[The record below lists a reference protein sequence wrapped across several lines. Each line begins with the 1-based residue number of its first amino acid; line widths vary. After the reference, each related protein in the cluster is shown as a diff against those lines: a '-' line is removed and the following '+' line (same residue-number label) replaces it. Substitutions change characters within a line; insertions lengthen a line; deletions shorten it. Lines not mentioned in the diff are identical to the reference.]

1 MKRFLSGNHYNKEK
15 GGDAMKRLIVRIG
28 LGVFMGGLVSGGL
41 LINSAMATLVTFNF
55 TGAVSSVGSQLA
67 GGPFSVSQAVT
78 GSYTFESTTPVTVV
92 GNTGNYNGALGVSPA
107 HLNVNFGT
115 YVASLAVGDNNIAV
129 KNTAGLSGDAYKVE
143 GLFSG
148 NPVGT
153 HDARNFALELT
164 NPSGN
169 PFNSVALP
177 TTPPSLNSFAD
188 RTLRLVF
195 ENGGNSRTVIVALGP
210 LTAVPLP
217 PAVILFGAGLIALVG
232 LGAGSW
238 RQRKNSLA

>member
-1 MKRFLSGNHYNKEK
+1 
-15 GGDAMKRLIVRIG
+15 MKRLIVRIG
-28 LGVFMGGLVSGGL
+28 LGIVMGGLLWGGL
-41 LINSAMATLVTFNF
+41 TANQAMATLVTFNF
-55 TGAVSSVGSQLA
+55 TGAVTSVGSQLS
-67 GGPFSVSQAVT
+67 GGPFSVTQPVT
-78 GSYTFESTTPVTVV
+78 GSYTFESTTPVSVSGT
-92 GNTGNYNGALGVSPA
+92 TGTYSGALTGSPTY
-107 HLNVNFGT
+107 LNVTIGT
-115 YVASLAVGDNNIAV
+115 YVASLAAGDNNIQV
-129 KNTAGLSGDAYKVE
+129 KNTAGMSGDAYKVE

-148 NPVGT
+148 LPVGT
-153 HDARNFALELT
+153 HDARNFELALKD
-164 NPSGN
+164 PSGN

-238 RQRKNSLA
+238 RQRKNSFA